1 MISMKHSHL
10 ARFSTIQNISF
21 FGLLTLGTIAFVWLI
36 QDFIMPI
43 FWAVILAIV
52 FNPLKNKWL
61 IIFKNKTLTSF
72 ITIFTIIIILFVPL
86 WIVGG
91 LVIEESMNVYNK
103 FSNESIEV
111 SKTSLINKTT
121 TVIGYLENYGIEQKI
136 IKEKLTSFAQTTSQ
150 WFARQAVV
158 FGQATFSAVINFFLM
173 IYILFFLLRDGP
185 AIGRKLF
192 HILPLGDEREQGLFI
207 NFTLIT
213 RSIFKGTLVIAI
225 IQGTI
230 GGILFWIAGIDGALL
245 WATVMTLLS
254 IIPAIGPAIIW
265 LPAGIVL
272 LFTGAIW
279 QGILILVGGLLIIS
293 LVDNIL
299 RPILIGRDVKIPD
312 AIILI
317 STLGGL
323 TLFGITGFIIG
334 PVIAGFFLSMW
345 KIFEVDYRVELE
357 TQG

>member
-1 MISMKHSHL
+1 MISMEHSHL
-10 ARFSTIQNISF
+10 TKFFTIQNVFF
-21 FGLLTLGTIAFVWLI
+21 FGLLSLGTIAFIWLI

-43 FWAVILAIV
+43 FWAIILAIV
-52 FNPLKNKWL
+52 FNPLKNKLL
-61 IIFKNKTLTSF
+61 IIFKNKTLTSLL
-72 ITIFTIIIILFVPL
+72 TIFTIIIILFVPL
-86 WIVGG
+86 WVIGG
-91 LVIEESMNVYNK
+91 LVIEESMSVYNR
-103 FSNESIEV
+103 FPNESIEA
-111 SKTSLINKTT
+111 SKTSLVNKTT
-121 TVIGYLENYGIEQKI
+121 TALGYLENYGIEKKI
-136 IKEKLTSFAQTTSQ
+136 VKEKLTTFVQTTSK
-150 WFARQAVV
+150 WFAQQAVI
-158 FGQATFSAVINFFLM
+158 FGQATFSAIIGFFLM

-185 AIGRKLF
+185 IIGRTLF
-192 HILPLGDEREQGLFI
+192 HILPLGDEREKGLFI
-207 NFTLIT
+207 NFALIT

-230 GGILFWIAGIDGALL
+230 GGILFWIAGIEGALL

-272 LFTGAIW
+272 LFTGAVW
-279 QGILILVGGLLIIS
+279 QGVLILAGGVAIIS
-293 LVDNIL
+293 LIDNIL
-299 RPILIGRDVKIPD
+299 RPILVGRDVKIPD

-345 KIFEVDYRVELE
+345 KIFEVDYREELE
-357 TQG
+357 IQG